1 MKRII
6 VTILSVAAI
15 AFAEDP
21 VGNHGSTDNSIE
33 PRSVVIATRF
43 DSLFRSI
50 SQKKGFNG
58 NVLVGL
64 YGTVIYKNAFGYSD
78 MRTKELLNVKSVFQ
92 IASVSKQFTAIAIM
106 ILHEQGKLDYS
117 DTIQKFL
124 PEFPYKNITVKQLLA
139 HRSGL
144 PNYMYFSTKYWK
156 KKKEYMSNED
166 VLAQMI
172 RYQPRPEFTPDRRY
186 KYSNTGYAMLV
197 LIVERISGLPFHEF
211 MERNVFQPIG
221 MHSTFVYNPNN
232 SKTIEYETKGYNKNR
247 RKSYVDFLDGVVG
260 DKGIFSTVEDMFAW
274 DQALYTEKIVKQST
288 LDEAFT
294 PVSYDYKRD
303 NNYGFGFRLDTLAD
317 GSRIVYHGGWWRGYN
332 SLFVRRLNDHTT
344 IIILCNKVNWSFG
357 DIQDLMSI
365 VDNTGT

>member
-1 MKRII
+1 MKRFFA
-6 VTILSVAAI
+6 LLFCVALI
-15 AFAEDP
+15 AAAEDP
-21 VGNHGSTDNSIE
+21 VRPASENDNSIE
-33 PRSVVIATRF
+33 PRSVVIATKF

-50 SQKKGFNG
+50 SKKKGFNG

-64 YGTVIYKNAFGYSD
+64 YGNVIYKNAFGYSNL
-78 MRTKELLNVKSVFQ
+78 RTKELLNVKSVFQ
-92 IASVSKQFTAIAIM
+92 IASVSKQFTAVAIM
-106 ILHEQGKLDYS
+106 MLHEQGKLEYS
-117 DTIQKFL
+117 DTIQKFI
-124 PEFPYKNITVKQLLA
+124 PEFPYKNITIKQLLA

-144 PNYMYFSTKYWK
+144 PNYMYFSPKYWK

-166 VLAQMI
+166 VLSQMI
-172 RYQPRPEFTPDRRY
+172 THRPRPEFTPDRRY
-186 KYSNTGYAMLV
+186 KYSNTGYAMLA
-197 LIVERISGLPFHEF
+197 LLVERISGQPFHQF
-211 MERNVFQPIG
+211 MELNVFQPIG
-221 MHSTFVYNPNN
+221 MTSTFVYDPAN
-232 SKTIEYETKGYNKNR
+232 SKTTEYETNGYNKNR
-247 RKSYVDFLDGVVG
+247 RKSYVDFLDGVTG
-260 DKGIFSTVEDMFAW
+260 DKGIYSTVEDMFLW

-365 VDNTGT
+365 VDNTGM

>member
-1 MKRII
+1 MKRI
-6 VTILSVAAI
+6 VLVLWSAAVI
-15 AFAEDP
+15 ALAGDP
-21 VGNHGSTDNSIE
+21 AGNHGTNDNSME
-33 PRSVVIATRF
+33 PRSVVIATKF

-64 YGTVIYKNAFGYSD
+64 YGNVIYKNAFGYSD
-78 MRTKELLNVKSVFQ
+78 LRTKEKLNVKSVFQ

-106 ILHEQGKLDYS
+106 ILHERGLLEYS
-117 DTIQKFL
+117 DTVQRFI
-124 PEFPYKNITVKQLLA
+124 PEFPYKNITIKELLA

-166 VLAQMI
+166 VLTQMI
-172 RYQPRPEFTPDRRY
+172 QYEPRPEFTPDRRY
-186 KYSNTGYAMLV
+186 KYSNTGYAMLA

-332 SLFVRRLNDHTT
+332 SLFVRRLNDHAT

-365 VDNTGT
+365 VDNTGM